1 MYLLS
6 DIAEY
11 NLARDEKKNGFH
23 VADRSILQDG
33 VQDV

>member
-1 MYLLS
+1 MYLLF

-11 NLARDEKKNGFH
+11 NLARDKKNGFH

>member
-1 MYLLS
+1 MYLLP
-6 DIAEY
+6 DITEY
-11 NLARDEKKNGFH
+11 NLTRDEKNGFH